1 MTQGERVNQIR
12 KTLDLTL
19 EKFGE
24 KLGVQKSSISKIEKD
39 RVALSDQ
46 MAKSICREYNVNYD
60 YLMYGEGE
68 MFDDLPQTIVDEL
81 CVQYELNDFDKAL
94 VEMYVSLPAGSRE
107 RIKEYMKQLVKKVG
121 GDQPEGGPESLPG
134 RQLGADLVQQIQRLV
149 AADDAFVGAEGG
161 TLGLVDHAVE
171 HIQQSLHVL
180 FFHRSFVPFSVLQD
194 VSPAF
199 FPIPR
204 RWAPADTSPE
214 AGRSG
219 SSHGP
224 WWS

>member
-12 KTLDLTL
+12 KTLELTL

-81 CVQYELNDFDKAL
+81 CAQYNLNDFDKAL
-94 VEMYVSLPAGSRE
+94 VEMYVSLPTGSRE

-121 GDQPEGGPESLPG
+121 WDKTE
-134 RQLGADLVQQIQRLV
+134 
-149 AADDAFVGAEGG
+149 
-161 TLGLVDHAVE
+161 
-171 HIQQSLHVL
+171 
-180 FFHRSFVPFSVLQD
+180 
-194 VSPAF
+194 
-199 FPIPR
+199 
-204 RWAPADTSPE
+204 
-214 AGRSG
+214 
-219 SSHGP
+219 
-224 WWS
+224 

>member
-81 CVQYELNDFDKAL
+81 CAQYDLNDFDKAL
-94 VEMYVSLPAGSRE
+94 VEMYVSLPTGSRE

-121 GDQPEGGPESLPG
+121 WDKTE
-134 RQLGADLVQQIQRLV
+134 
-149 AADDAFVGAEGG
+149 
-161 TLGLVDHAVE
+161 
-171 HIQQSLHVL
+171 
-180 FFHRSFVPFSVLQD
+180 
-194 VSPAF
+194 
-199 FPIPR
+199 
-204 RWAPADTSPE
+204 
-214 AGRSG
+214 
-219 SSHGP
+219 
-224 WWS
+224 

>member
-1 MTQGERVNQIR
+1 MTNGERVNEVR
-12 KTLDLTL
+12 KSLGLTL

-24 KLGVQKSSISKIEKD
+24 KLGVTKTTISRIEKG
-39 RVALSDQ
+39 VNNLTDQ

-121 GDQPEGGPESLPG
+121 WDKNE
-134 RQLGADLVQQIQRLV
+134 
-149 AADDAFVGAEGG
+149 
-161 TLGLVDHAVE
+161 
-171 HIQQSLHVL
+171 
-180 FFHRSFVPFSVLQD
+180 
-194 VSPAF
+194 
-199 FPIPR
+199 
-204 RWAPADTSPE
+204 
-214 AGRSG
+214 
-219 SSHGP
+219 
-224 WWS
+224 

>member
-81 CVQYELNDFDKAL
+81 CAQYNLNDFDKVL
-94 VEMYVSLPAGSRE
+94 VEMYVSLPTGSRE

-121 GDQPEGGPESLPG
+121 WDKTE
-134 RQLGADLVQQIQRLV
+134 
-149 AADDAFVGAEGG
+149 
-161 TLGLVDHAVE
+161 
-171 HIQQSLHVL
+171 
-180 FFHRSFVPFSVLQD
+180 
-194 VSPAF
+194 
-199 FPIPR
+199 
-204 RWAPADTSPE
+204 
-214 AGRSG
+214 
-219 SSHGP
+219 
-224 WWS
+224 